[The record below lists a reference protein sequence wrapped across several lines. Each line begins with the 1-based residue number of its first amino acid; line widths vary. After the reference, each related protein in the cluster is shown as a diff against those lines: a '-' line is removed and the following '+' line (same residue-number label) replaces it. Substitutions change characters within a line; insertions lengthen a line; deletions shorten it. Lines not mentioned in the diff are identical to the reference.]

1 MLNWDRNKVL
11 ILLHYTT
18 WYQYSWYRMLP
29 IFGSIYSFLLDIQH
43 THIQTGKRRTMWKM
57 LRVYTDKTNRPLN
70 SSGLSLF
77 KSFLL
82 YVSFSLLFPLFL
94 LLLPAAF
101 LGRGSWPVV
110 WERQLQLTIWGKTAL
125 ARPITRRQNT
135 LHVIVLGIHAW
146 LTEWGSNEAGEQRAG
161 MEETLFHFP
170 DGLIHPRPHI
180 HKPGTHTHL
189 LVIPTEQRWTIS
201 LACTWRNTYSRD
213 KTTKQLKCACECV

>member
-1 MLNWDRNKVL
+1 
-11 ILLHYTT
+11 
-18 WYQYSWYRMLP
+18 MLP

-146 LTEWGSNEAGEQRAG
+146 LTEWVLMRLGNRKKHSSISLMDWFIRA
-161 MEETLFHFP
+161 
-170 DGLIHPRPHI
+170 RPHI

-201 LACTWRNTYSRD
+201 LACTWRSTYSRD

>member
-1 MLNWDRNKVL
+1 
-11 ILLHYTT
+11 
-18 WYQYSWYRMLP
+18 MLP

-43 THIQTGKRRTMWKM
+43 THMQTGKRRTMWKM

-146 LTEWGSNEAGEQRAG
+146 LTEWVLMRLGNNVQEWKKHSSISLMDWFIRA
-161 MEETLFHFP
+161 
-170 DGLIHPRPHI
+170 LIYTNQEH
-180 HKPGTHTHL
+180 THTC
-189 LVIPTEQRWTIS
+189 W
-201 LACTWRNTYSRD
+201 
-213 KTTKQLKCACECV
+213 